1 MKTRDTIIYP
11 VIITEIQD
19 NEHYYTVTSPNIEGM
34 ITRGKTFSDAATK
47 AEDAIAT
54 ILNEG
59 SSYPEVQDPTT
70 WEINDNEKIVYI
82 NVNMTKWRTRNT
94 QTIRTTITMPEYLSV
109 LARKNN
115 INVSRVAT
123 EALKKKLKI

>member
-11 VIITEIQD
+11 VIISEFCD
-19 NEHYYTVTSPNIEGM
+19 NEPYHTVTSPNIEGM
-34 ITRGKTFSDAATK
+34 ITQGKTFSDAVYM

-54 ILNEG
+54 ILNKG
-59 SSYPEVQDPTT
+59 STYPEVQDPTT

-82 NVNMTKWRTRNT
+82 NINMTKWRTRNT
-94 QTIRTTITMPEYLSV
+94 KTIRTTITVPEYLSV
-109 LARKNN
+109 LAREKK

-123 EALKKKLKI
+123 EALKKQLEI